1 MEPRS
6 RSIKQSNGLWGS
18 SERARP
24 LLKYEAKVVIVRGNR
39 GKVYVVRGCR
49 SGVRK
54 ERKSQ
59 ALFSGWNLGDP
70 IPFAGILL
78 YLMFVL
84 FTTSLTFFF
93 FFTAFTHH

>member
-1 MEPRS
+1 MAPRS

-18 SERARP
+18 SERALP
-24 LLKYEAKVVIVRGNR
+24 LPKYEAKVVIVRGNR

-70 IPFAGILL
+70 IPFGGILL
-78 YLMFVL
+78 RLMVVL
-84 FTTSLTFFF
+84 FITSLTFF

>member
-1 MEPRS
+1 M
-6 RSIKQSNGLWGS
+6 
-18 SERARP
+18 
-24 LLKYEAKVVIVRGNR
+24 
-39 GKVYVVRGCR
+39 
-49 SGVRK
+49 RK